1 MYNAL
6 VKSREQITKST
17 FMFYFFESVKKGLR
31 SQEKRLP
38 ITQF

>member
-6 VKSREQITKST
+6 VKSREPT